1 MAEKYNIMLSFIN
14 RRFNSNKGHNNRGQI
29 EETLK
34 PLESERK
41 FLDFLRIIIEGGWIV
56 SNDEEWIDII
66 EFLGIENEL
75 ESSKQ
80 CSDFMNEVAK
90 LFGFEE

>member
-1 MAEKYNIMLSFIN
+1 
-14 RRFNSNKGHNNRGQI
+14 
-29 EETLK
+29 LK

-75 ESSKQ
+75 ESSK
-80 CSDFMNEVAK
+80 
-90 LFGFEE
+90 